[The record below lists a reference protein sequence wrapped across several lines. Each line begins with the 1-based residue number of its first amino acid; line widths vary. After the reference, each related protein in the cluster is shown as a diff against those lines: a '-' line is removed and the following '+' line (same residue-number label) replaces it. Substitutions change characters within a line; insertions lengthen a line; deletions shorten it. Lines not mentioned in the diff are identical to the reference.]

1 MSTEIESVATTEFE
15 KKLVQD
21 ADNVNVA
28 FYVHIKQFDN
38 NVRDEVLK
46 VIEDVF
52 YFVKGID
59 WKFDSFGVEK
69 AGSRGTDI
77 LCYYIVRDADVKKLQ
92 KLFADHLKDY
102 ENIVKVTCSVAKYEK
117 KEEVYF
123 ELDI

>member
-1 MSTEIESVATTEFE
+1 MSTDISSAANTEFE

-21 ADNVNVA
+21 KYNVNVA

-38 NVRDEVLK
+38 NVRDEIK
-46 VIEDVF
+46 KRIEDVF

-77 LCYYIVRDADVKKLQ
+77 LCYFILRDADVQKLQ
-92 KLFADHLKDY
+92 KMFAGHLKDY
-102 ENIVKVTCSVAKYEK
+102 ENIVKITCSVAKYEK
-117 KEEVYF
+117 TEEVYF

>member
-1 MSTEIESVATTEFE
+1 MSSEIQSVPTTEFE

-21 ADNVNVA
+21 INNVNVA

-38 NVRDEVLK
+38 NVRDEIK
-46 VIEDVF
+46 QRIEDVF
-52 YFVKGID
+52 YFVRGVD

-77 LCYYIVRDADVKKLQ
+77 LCYFILRDTDVQKLQ
-92 KLFADHLKDY
+92 KMFADHLKDD

-117 KEEVYF
+117 TEEVYF

>member
-1 MSTEIESVATTEFE
+1 MSTEITSVATTEFE

-21 ADNVNVA
+21 KYNVNVA
-28 FYVHIKQFDN
+28 FYVHIKEFDN
-38 NVRDEVLK
+38 HVRDEVKKL
-46 VIEDVF
+46 IDDVF

-77 LCYYIVRDADVKKLQ
+77 LCYFILRDADVKKLQ
-92 KLFADHLKDY
+92 KLFSDHLKDY

-117 KEEVYF
+117 IEEQYF
-123 ELDI
+123 ELVI